1 MRTIAKISFGHFY
14 ASPKKIEQ
22 TKKFDLTPKGSLFL
36 RKSPIFDNNDIFMIL
51 IFEMVL

>member
-22 TKKFDLTPKGSLFL
+22 TKKFDLTPKGSLFFA
-36 RKSPIFDNNDIFMIL
+36 KISDF
-51 IFEMVL
+51 